1 MSSLDGNSIFSS
13 GPHSFRPMA
22 WQRQLQRR
30 SFPGLDGELV
40 LDMGMRSRRIA
51 QQGRLQASSA
61 SLLTALV
68 AAIEQFVDAQPHQL
82 MDNNGQSYP
91 KVILE
96 TFEPTTPLQ
105 QGRGFWCDYTLNYL
119 QLP

>member
-1 MSSLDGNSIFSS
+1 MSSLDGNNLFSS
-13 GPHSFRPMA
+13 GPHSFRPLA

-40 LDMGMRSRRIA
+40 LDMGMRSRRIV

-61 SLLTALV
+61 SSLAALV
-68 AAIEQFVDAQPHQL
+68 AAIEHLVDVQPHL
-82 MDNNGQSYP
+82 LLDNYGQTYS

-96 TFEPTTPLQ
+96 TFEPTTPFQ
-105 QGRGFWCDYTLNYL
+105 QGRGFWCDYTVNYL